1 MSVAKPM
8 DDRGRSQKPN
18 NRADRHPREEQTDG
32 AGADA
37 EVTLDSWESG
47 APGRDGDPTQAKRRS
62 DRSSPPAQGG
72 TLDGNGCA
80 GHASVDALHRVG
92 GSGLALRRAGGVQRL
107 FRQGGV
113 EVTREVKSAHTGD
126 S

>member
-80 GHASVDALHRVG
+80 GHASEAAAWLSDERAACNGCSGKVG
-92 GSGLALRRAGGVQRL
+92 W
-107 FRQGGV
+107 
-113 EVTREVKSAHTGD
+113 K
-126 S
+126 